1 MSLTVGPASSV
12 VNVPVGR
19 ERSESRTD
27 LVDTALPAV
36 AILCLVVH
44 VVLLIVTGTSM
55 LVMVVP
61 MLVLSSL
68 CVAFTCGKGNGHR
81 VRDYAVTAGFG
92 AAMLAAHWALTSAS
106 LGHSNHMATEGPA
119 MDHAAMGHGSMGQGS
134 MGHGTVGHGAMDMAG
149 SGSVVSGGQLE
160 LLMQAGLFL
169 AAVQVLLAV
178 GAAVRA
184 LRTSGE

>member
-1 MSLTVGPASSV
+1 MSLTAGPASSV
-12 VNVPVGR
+12 VNAPVGR

-44 VVLLIVTGTSM
+44 VVLLVVTGTSM

-68 CVAFTCGKGNGHR
+68 CVAFTCGKGNSHR

-92 AAMLAAHWALTSAS
+92 VAMLAAHWALTSAS

-119 MDHAAMGHGSMGQGS
+119 MDHAAMGQGS
-134 MGHGTVGHGAMDMAG
+134 MGHGSMSHGTVGHGAMDMAG